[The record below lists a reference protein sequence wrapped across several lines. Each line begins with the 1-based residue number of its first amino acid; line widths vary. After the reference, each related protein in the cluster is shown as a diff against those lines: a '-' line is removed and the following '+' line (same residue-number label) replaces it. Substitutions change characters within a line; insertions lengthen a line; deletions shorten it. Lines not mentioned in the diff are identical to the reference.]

1 MRKFINLVLLSLGM
15 LLQTSP
21 ARLRALELEPAGLS
35 PVTLPAGS
43 VSIKPVAT
51 ADFNRDGFPESLHLS
66 SGRLTILS
74 GGQSV
79 WQSPADWTV
88 VQAGITDLNHDG
100 TPEATLLVW
109 RPFRPWPV
117 DQWLPYGGRIAGFHD
132 AEGNSC
138 QIILIGWRGSVYG
151 ELWAGSPLAEPVRS
165 FVVADLNGDKFQELV
180 TLEGSYTDSRSAP
193 ARALKVWKWNGFG
206 FTVVSSEEGPF
217 NKMALVQATDGRN
230 LILLD
235 QWEFP

>member
-1 MRKFINLVLLSLGM
+1 MRKFINLVLLALGM

-35 PVTLPAGS
+35 PVALPAGS
-43 VSIKPVAT
+43 ISIKPVAT
-51 ADFNRDGFPESLHLS
+51 ADFNRDGSPESLHLA

-132 AEGNSC
+132 AEGYSC
-138 QIILIGWRGSVYG
+138 QIILIGWRGSEYG

-193 ARALKVWKWNGFG
+193 ARALKVWDWNGFG
-206 FTVVSSEEGPF
+206 FTVLSSLPGTF
-217 NKMALVQATDGRN
+217 YKIALVQTGDGRN
-230 LILLD
+230 LILS
-235 QWEFP
+235 Q